1 VFHVSQHHK
10 YVPDPSRVIQM
21 DEVQVRDNLIVDAL
35 SLRIEDREVKNF
47 RGTEIAL
54 VTVT

>member
-1 VFHVSQHHK
+1 
-10 YVPDPSRVIQM
+10 M